1 MSLQYI
7 RQHYK
12 VPAKRGDKVLA
23 KTPSGELTYGTIIG
37 ASGPHLKVRFFG
49 EDRVCIFHPTDVE
62 YCK

>member
-37 ASGPHLKVRFFG
+37 ASGHHLQVRFFG
-49 EDRVCIFHPTDVE
+49 EDRVVLYDPKDVE
-62 YCK
+62 YCR